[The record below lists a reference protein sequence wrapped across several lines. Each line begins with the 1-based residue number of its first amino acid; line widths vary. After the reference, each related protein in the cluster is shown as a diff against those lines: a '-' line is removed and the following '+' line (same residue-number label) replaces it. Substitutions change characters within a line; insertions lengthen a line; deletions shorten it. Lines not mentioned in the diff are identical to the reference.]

1 MEGAKSSPA
10 ANSRPGAFSKS
21 QPGEKTASNSTANP
35 SCREQQRNKTDQAG
49 RPKGGGPASS
59 GSASS
64 GGGAP
69 RRASSTSATKSA
81 RDSSDTAGGPAS
93 RESPRTSD
101 KNAKAFEQDKRG
113 KPLPVHSNQSSVKG
127 TGDRLSAH
135 SEEDLLK
142 GLTLQAVW
150 SENVEFTSLMN
161 AALKIARLSPTASD
175 LDWNESYHTFLQLF
189 SMSRA
194 RLARQKSILQA
205 RQCDLEDIL
214 ADERS
219 IRQSV
224 ADCERAIV
232 EAQRCL
238 AKAKRHRRNREQY
251 EALALE
257 VSRKASVADLEVAQT
272 EELERKGRAEKK
284 AKLVE
289 EQIATRQRQ
298 TQVVLKAAS
307 DLLQA
312 SQSSSGSTTKAKG

>member
-49 RPKGGGPASS
+49 RPKGGGPA
-59 GSASS
+59 
-64 GGGAP
+64 
-69 RRASSTSATKSA
+69 
-81 RDSSDTAGGPAS
+81 
-93 RESPRTSD
+93 
-101 KNAKAFEQDKRG
+101 
-113 KPLPVHSNQSSVKG
+113 SSVKG